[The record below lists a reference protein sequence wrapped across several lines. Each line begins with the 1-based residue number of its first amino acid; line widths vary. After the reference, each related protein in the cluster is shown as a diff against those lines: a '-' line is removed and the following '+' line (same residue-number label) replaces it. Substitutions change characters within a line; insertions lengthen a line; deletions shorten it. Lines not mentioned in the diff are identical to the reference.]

1 MRFGYGLLIGSLL
14 ISICLGQSGDDLR
27 ALRFKLSAGDL
38 PSAESILEV
47 HRAGKGEDPEYLLGV
62 AWLARGAALTGDWKA
77 AARYAAL
84 ASALSEPKLRQP
96 ADYESN
102 HEAAYA
108 LATSF
113 EVQAQVLQASGK
125 KDAALHFLEERSKAS
140 AAAPFNFRA
149 RLWKQW
155 NLIGLQG
162 TPAPVLDWSPPV
174 GKPVVLFLWAEWCGD
189 CKAQAPVFKRAVEKY
204 APKGV
209 VFIAPTRFYTD
220 DHDAEQGRVE
230 QVWRDLY
237 AGAQPVSH
245 PIGEE
250 AMLRYG
256 VSATP
261 TFTFIDRQGIVRL
274 YSPTRMTEERLS
286 AAIEDLLAR

>member
-1 MRFGYGLLIGSLL
+1 MRFGYGLLIVSFL
-14 ISICLGQSGDDLR
+14 ISTASAQKSEDLLF
-27 ALRFKLSAGDL
+27 LRLKLSAGDL
-38 PSAESILEV
+38 PSAESILEE
-47 HRAGKGEDPEYLLGV
+47 HRAAKGEDPEYLLCL
-62 AWLARGAALTGDWKA
+62 AWVARGAALTRDWKA
-77 AARYAAL
+77 ASRYAGL
-84 ASALSEPKLRQP
+84 AQSLSEPKLKAP

-108 LATSF
+108 LASSY

-125 KDAALHFLEERSKAS
+125 KDAALRFLEDRSKAS

-162 TPAPVLDWSPPV
+162 IPAPAFDWGPPA

-189 CKAQAPVFKRAVEKY
+189 CKSQAPVFKRAVEKY

-209 VFIAPTRFYTD
+209 VFLAPTRFYTD
-220 DHDAEQGRVE
+220 DHAAEKTEVDK
-230 QVWRDLY
+230 VWQEFY
-237 AGAQPVSH
+237 AGTQPVSV
-245 PIGEE
+245 PISDA
-250 AMLRYG
+250 AMVRYG

-261 TFTFIDRQGIVRL
+261 TFTFIDRKGMVRL
-274 YSPTRMTEERLS
+274 YAPTRLTEERLS
-286 AAIEDLLAR
+286 AAIEDLLAH

>member
-155 NLIGLQG
+155 NLIGLQS
-162 TPAPVLDWSPPV
+162 TRAPVFDWSPPA

-189 CKAQAPVFKRAVEKY
+189 CKAQAPVF
-204 APKGV
+204 
-209 VFIAPTRFYTD
+209 
-220 DHDAEQGRVE
+220 
-230 QVWRDLY
+230 
-237 AGAQPVSH
+237 
-245 PIGEE
+245 
-250 AMLRYG
+250 
-256 VSATP
+256 
-261 TFTFIDRQGIVRL
+261 
-274 YSPTRMTEERLS
+274 
-286 AAIEDLLAR
+286 